1 MTEAGGTTSSCT
13 PIKHRMNKKIVGGKT
28 IMNVNQTQKAN
39 ATSLKMLIKQS
50 CVWVDPKAKVASFHE
65 LTGGMPMQFGDEEIF
80 LAFLDG
86 LINNHYKFQ

>member
-1 MTEAGGTTSSCT
+1 
-13 PIKHRMNKKIVGGKT
+13 MNKKIVGGKT
-28 IMNVNQTQKAN
+28 TMNMNQTQTQTQAQTQTQSQPSKAN

-50 CVWVDPKAKVASFHE
+50 CVWVEPKEKIASFHE
-65 LTGGMPMQFGDEEIF
+65 LSGGMPMQFGDEEIF